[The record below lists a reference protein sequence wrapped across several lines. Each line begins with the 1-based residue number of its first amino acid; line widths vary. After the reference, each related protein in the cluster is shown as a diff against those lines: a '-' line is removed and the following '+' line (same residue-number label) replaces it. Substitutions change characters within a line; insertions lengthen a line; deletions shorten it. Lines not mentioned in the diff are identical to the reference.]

1 MMGTTR
7 SSASPG
13 MGENRTSPNDS
24 MRVLRSN
31 SPRCGSPTC
40 TCTPP
45 GNFWPPSRRLSMR
58 RQYQR
63 KCIRGRRFFLK
74 RDRWLSESD
83 RQFGL
88 RDTESDDMVFGSC
101 RSTPGDGLVG
111 RGVARATR
119 RRPRSPGQP
128 LTRQAPKWCAGRRS
142 TPSAPTPHAA
152 LQNSSLAHGQQGGR
166 SAALGLPVAD
176 HGGESMVSPV
186 TLTPRA
192 WGQQGDDLGILLLPM
207 ERAEPGPASDG
218 TKKTATRSRWL
229 VIPTSHRESLPRER
243 GKDSAW
249 LDRLCRL

>member
-1 MMGTTR
+1 M
-7 SSASPG
+7 
-13 MGENRTSPNDS
+13 
-24 MRVLRSN
+24 
-31 SPRCGSPTC
+31 
-40 TCTPP
+40 
-45 GNFWPPSRRLSMR
+45 
-58 RQYQR
+58 
-63 KCIRGRRFFLK
+63 K

-111 RGVARATR
+111 RGVAPATR

-229 VIPTSHRESLPRER
+229 VIPTSHRESLPRNGVRTPLGWIAYADSDMSVTPPSGSKVPNWSMSNEPRRWLPGEYRIASR
-243 GKDSAW
+243 G
-249 LDRLCRL
+249 RPTRPRIIQ